1 MDRRTVLATTG
12 IALSA
17 PLGGCLSTLTA
28 GEDSTPDR
36 PWTAGDPSEHPDG
49 THHLVVE
56 NHTDT
61 TRPAWLRVVREDG
74 AALVDG
80 RYELPDGR
88 GIEFEDIAAWRT
100 TYTIDLAID
109 GEDVASL
116 EWSTDECG
124 PDSEATGDSG
134 SRNATVRVTEPSDE
148 DGEHRVSLVVD
159 ECDALYGPGLPT
171 GPAEGFRLD
180 E

>member
-12 IALSA
+12 IALTA
-17 PLGGCLSTLTA
+17 PLSGCSSPSA
-28 GEDSTPDR
+28 ADKNGTPDR
-36 PWTAGDPSEHPDG
+36 PWAASDPIENPDG
-49 THHLVVE
+49 AHHLVVE

-88 GIEFEDIAAWRT
+88 GIEFEDIAAWQT
-100 TYTIDLAID
+100 TYTIELAID
-109 GEDVASL
+109 GDDVTSR
-116 EWSTDECG
+116 EWYTEECG
-124 PDSEATGDSG
+124 SDSEAAGGSG
-134 SRNATVRVTEPSDE
+134 SRNATVRVEEPSD
-148 DGEHRVSLVVD
+148 DGDHQISLVTD
-159 ECDALYGPGLPT
+159 ECDALYGPGLPR